1 MDILLLIIIV
11 MGLIMINKKDGY
23 QNNVGYMKNM
33 STNEYPDDTV
43 FYACNEKVELEE
55 CDGLDE
61 DNCEL
66 NRNCIFNEGIC
77 QAKRF
82 PNTHYRV
89 INNSIKEPLDGTF
102 SAFLDVYGLR
112 NYNHFYHAPICE
124 DTYNFVSDFEN
135 QDRQIIQEQD
145 EITGLLEEEK
155 LLDEKM
161 PKDYKFN
168 YESAEYNGNR
178 ILYTGKLQNKFLE
191 VKDGMRRKDDFSHL
205 EGYNSA
211 YDTI

>member
-1 MDILLLIIIV
+1 MDILLLLIIV
-11 MGLIMINKKDGY
+11 VGLIMINKKDGY

-55 CDGLDE
+55 CDGLNE
-61 DNCEL
+61 ENCEL
-66 NRNCIFNEGIC
+66 NRNCIFNEGMC
-77 QAKRF
+77 RAKRF

-89 INNSIKEPLDGTF
+89 VNNSIKEPLEGTF
-102 SAFLDVYGLR
+102 SAFLDVYELR

-135 QDRQIIQEQD
+135 QYRQIIQEED
-145 EITGLLEEEK
+145 EIGGLLEEEK
-155 LLDEKM
+155 ELDQKS

-168 YESAEYNGNR
+168 YESADYNGNR
-178 ILYTGKLQNKFLE
+178 ILYTGELQNKFLE
-191 VKDGMRRKDDFSHL
+191 VKDGLRRKDDFSHL

>member
-1 MDILLLIIIV
+1 MNILLLIIIV
-11 MGLIMINKKDGY
+11 VGILMIKKDGY
-23 QNNVGYMKNM
+23 QNNVGYMKNI

-61 DNCEL
+61 ENCEL

-77 QAKRF
+77 QGKRF

-89 INNSIKEPLDGTF
+89 INNSIKEPLEGTF

-135 QDRQIIQEQD
+135 QDRQIIQEED
-145 EITGLLEEEK
+145 EITGLLEREK
-155 LLDEKM
+155 LLDEKI

-178 ILYTGKLQNKFLE
+178 ILYSGKLQNKFLE